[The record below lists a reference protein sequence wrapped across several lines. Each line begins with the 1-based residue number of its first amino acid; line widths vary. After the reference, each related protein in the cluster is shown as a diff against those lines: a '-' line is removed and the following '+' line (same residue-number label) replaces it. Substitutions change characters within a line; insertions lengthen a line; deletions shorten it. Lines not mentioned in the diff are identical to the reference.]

1 MPHLYL
7 PSCCQ
12 NTGFGNNQ
20 QNISGNTG
28 NKLGLSSAKLKLA
41 TTSSELATN
50 SLGLLTQP
58 ALARVGSMGELQL
71 RTYW

>member
-7 PSCCQ
+7 PSCCH

-41 TTSSELATN
+41 AAANYAVISVSYFLTK
-50 SLGLLTQP
+50 LLFRLLYYQ
-58 ALARVGSMGELQL
+58 AS
-71 RTYW
+71 